1 MHSFFWTRC
10 FGMLPKGP
18 CLAAHPH
25 AGGTALSM
33 NWDDVGK
40 KDYSKKGKE
49 GEEEDEDWAPRSRP
63 STG

>member
-1 MHSFFWTRC
+1 
-10 FGMLPKGP
+10 MLPKGP